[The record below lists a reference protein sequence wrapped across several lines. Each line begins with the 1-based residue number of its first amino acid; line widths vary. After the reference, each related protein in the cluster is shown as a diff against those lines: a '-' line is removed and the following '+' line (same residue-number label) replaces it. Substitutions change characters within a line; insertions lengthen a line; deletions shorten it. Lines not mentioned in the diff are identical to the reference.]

1 MIKREQYLKEIRQ
14 LIGKDIIKVLTGI
27 RRCGKSTLLK
37 QIKEELLEMGI
48 PEENILEMNFDSM
61 EFQDIIDKN
70 DLNEYVS
77 NFINNPNEKYYL
89 LFDEIQNVKEW
100 ERSLSAFIVDFNV
113 DIYVTGSNAKLLSGE
128 LATYL
133 TGRYMSF
140 EIYPFSFKEV
150 IEINKEKGNDI
161 ELNKLF
167 DEYLKWGGMPFIH
180 DAIENKDNQKKR
192 YLQDVYNSIVYEDV
206 LKRNNVSRI
215 DLMDKLI
222 RFVMMNVGHHFSAQS
237 VSDYL
242 KKHAKRHSKRETI
255 YNYLTYFENACF
267 INRVH
272 RENIMGK
279 GILKTNEKFYLT
291 DYGFRQA
298 IYGHNKRDAQLILE
312 NIVYMEL
319 IRRGWKV
326 TIGNVGKKEIDFVA
340 RKDGVIRYFQVSYEI
355 TQESTRNR
363 EFGPLL
369 KVNDNYPK
377 FVITKDDNEFDYNGI
392 EVKNI
397 INFLTGDWWDCSTL

>member
-1 MIKREQYLKEIRQ
+1 MAMIKREQYLKEIRP

-37 QIKEELLEMGI
+37 QIKEELVEMGI
-48 PEENILEMNFDSM
+48 SEENILEINFDSM
-61 EFQDIIDKN
+61 HFQDIVDKE

-77 NFINNPNEKYYL
+77 DFIKNPNEKYYL
-89 LFDEIQNVKEW
+89 FFDEIQNVNGW
-100 ERSLSAFIVDFNV
+100 ERSLSGFIVDFNV

-133 TGRYMSF
+133 TGRYMAF
-140 EIYPFSFKEV
+140 DIYPFSFKEV
-150 IEINKEKGNDI
+150 IEINKQKGNDI
-161 ELNKLF
+161 DLNKLF

-180 DAIENKDNQKKR
+180 DVIESQDNQKKR
-192 YLQDVYNSIVYEDV
+192 YLHDVYNSIVYEDV
-206 LKRNNVSRI
+206 LKRANVSRI

-222 RFVMMNVGHHFSAQS
+222 RFVIMNVGHHFSVKS

-242 KKHAKRHSKRETI
+242 KTRAKRHSKRETI
-255 YNYLTYFENACF
+255 YNYLTFFENACF
-267 INRVH
+267 INRVR

-291 DYGFRQA
+291 DHGFRQA

-319 IRRGWKV
+319 IRRGWEV

-340 RKDGVIRYFQVSYEI
+340 KKDGLKRYFQVSYEVN
-355 TQESTRNR
+355 QESTRDR

-369 KVNDNYPK
+369 KINDNYPK
-377 FVITKDDNEFDYNGI
+377 FLITKDDNEYDYNGI
-392 EVKNI
+392 EKKHI
-397 INFLTGDWWDCSTL
+397 INFLTEDWWD

>member
-1 MIKREQYLKEIRQ
+1 MAMIKREQYLKEIRP

-37 QIKEELLEMGI
+37 QIKEELVEMGI
-48 PEENILEMNFDSM
+48 SEENILEINFDSM
-61 EFQDIIDKN
+61 HFQDIVDKD

-77 NFINNPNEKYYL
+77 DFIKNPNEKYYL
-89 LFDEIQNVKEW
+89 FFDEIQNVNGW
-100 ERSLSAFIVDFNV
+100 ERSLSGFIVDFNV

-133 TGRYMSF
+133 TGRYMAF
-140 EIYPFSFKEV
+140 DIYPFSFKEV
-150 IEINKEKGNDI
+150 IEINKQKGNDI
-161 ELNKLF
+161 DLNKLF

-180 DAIENKDNQKKR
+180 DVIESRDNQKKR
-192 YLQDVYNSIVYEDV
+192 YHHDVYNSIVYEDV
-206 LKRNNVSRI
+206 LKRANVSRI

-222 RFVMMNVGHHFSAQS
+222 RFVIMNVGHHFSVKS

-242 KKHAKRHSKRETI
+242 KTRAKRHSKRETI

-267 INRVH
+267 INRVR

-291 DYGFRQA
+291 DHGFRQA

-319 IRRGWKV
+319 IRRGWEV

-340 RKDGVIRYFQVSYEI
+340 KKDGLKRYFQVSYEVN
-355 TQESTRNR
+355 QESTRDR

-369 KVNDNYPK
+369 KINDNYPK
-377 FVITKDDNEFDYNGI
+377 FLITKDDNEYDYNGI
-392 EVKNI
+392 EKKHI
-397 INFLTGDWWDCSTL
+397 INFLTEDWWD